1 MLSATARCGAA
12 SSTSACPDTTTR
24 GERRHNHIESPR
36 DRSLA
41 GVRTFRAT
49 PESDSGGTKC
59 KEKNAG
65 AGDVPGAR
73 VSPCLLYLV
82 ELSRSTL
89 AFEVFARNP
98 GCCLAGG
105 SEACRQCHAA
115 DESFP
120 VGSRSTR
127 AAPPDREGMAAPSSR
142 LGHIEGQASTRRP
155 EQPRMRLTSPPG
167 FRSDDEAIG
176 SSDAE
181 YSSSEKKIDAEPR
194 GHRVSTDEAFG
205 ADGEVNRITRV
216 EVQRG
221 KSRRHDKRSGVRRR
235 RAPCRP
241 VGR

>member
-1 MLSATARCGAA
+1 MERRRRMRETGGRTCSRRPRGCGAV

-105 SEACRQCHAA
+105 SEARRQCHAA
-115 DESFP
+115 DESLR

-127 AAPPDREGMAAPSSR
+127 
-142 LGHIEGQASTRRP
+142 I
-155 EQPRMRLTSPPG
+155 
-167 FRSDDEAIG
+167 
-176 SSDAE
+176 
-181 YSSSEKKIDAEPR
+181 EPR
-194 GHRVSTDEAFG
+194 HLTAKEWLHPVA
-205 ADGEVNRITRV
+205 AEVISKAER
-216 EVQRG
+216 QRG
-221 KSRRHDKRSGVRRR
+221 GPSRRGGDGRVRPDSGLMTKR
-235 RAPCRP
+235 
-241 VGR
+241 